1 MTLMTDK
8 PNAFTAGPTLSWSS
22 PGHKRPDLTPRKSGI
37 NLGES
42 LTQAERAARGAI
54 SQSRD
59 DVINRWKKR
68 TKRS

>member
-1 MTLMTDK
+1 MTWK

-22 PGHKRPDLTPRKSGI
+22 KEPKRPDLTPRKSGI

-42 LTQAERAARGAI
+42 LPQAERAARGAI

-59 DVINRWKKR
+59 DVIERWKKR